1 MCLNQVVEGEA
12 SAASKIETITIVLM
26 SVLLL
31 LIVAITAII
40 VWKSTKRTETGRV
53 FRNRLYGLYYK
64 DDVRI
69 DEGVVEMRERN
80 VEYGADTDNDEDDKA
95 TSTAVT
101 ERNPN
106 YKTVTVTD
114 YIVDDDGYARL
125 PPK

>member
-1 MCLNQVVEGEA
+1 M
-12 SAASKIETITIVLM
+12 SRSKFETTVIALM
-26 SVLLL
+26 SVL
-31 LIVAITAII
+31 IVVIAITII
-40 VWKSTKRTETGRV
+40 IMWKRTNTEVGRV
-53 FRNRLYGLYYK
+53 FRNSLYGLYYK

-106 YKTVTVTD
+106 YETVAVKAD
-114 YIVDDDGYARL
+114 IEDDDGYARL
-125 PPK
+125 PLK